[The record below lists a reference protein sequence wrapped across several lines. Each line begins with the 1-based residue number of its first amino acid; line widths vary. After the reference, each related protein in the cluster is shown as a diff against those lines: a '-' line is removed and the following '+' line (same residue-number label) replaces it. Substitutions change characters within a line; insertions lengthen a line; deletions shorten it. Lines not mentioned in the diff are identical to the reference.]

1 MKRIYK
7 KLKEMSK
14 QEEVKT
20 ESKKEESVRKGTDE
34 NNKVEELIR
43 DAITPEIFAQYVIAN
58 WGERIGIYPDG
69 SVSIGQSIGMEI
81 AEEEQPIVMAKCS
94 GIGNIDT
101 SYYSEGWTEY
111 DSETGEYITEDGRH
125 LDESEMI
132 TECCIEGDVSEEIH
146 GLVETLIDD
155 YKYNKEH

>member
-1 MKRIYK
+1 MKI
-7 KLKEMSK
+7 
-14 QEEVKT
+14 EEIEKI
-20 ESKKEESVRKGTDE
+20 
-34 NNKVEELIR
+34 IR

-111 DSETGEYITEDGRH
+111 DSEIGEYITKDGRH
-125 LDESEMI
+125 LSESEMI
-132 TECCIEGDVSEEIH
+132 IESCTEGDISQEIE
-146 GLVETLIDD
+146 GLVETLLED
-155 YKYNKEH
+155 YQENLRFEKES

>member
-1 MKRIYK
+1 MEGEMKI
-7 KLKEMSK
+7 
-14 QEEVKT
+14 EEIEKI
-20 ESKKEESVRKGTDE
+20 
-34 NNKVEELIR
+34 IR
-43 DAITPEIFAQYVIAN
+43 EAITPEIFAQYVIAN

-111 DSETGEYITEDGRH
+111 DSEIGEYITKDGRH
-125 LDESEMI
+125 LSESEMI
-132 TECCIEGDVSEEIH
+132 IESCTEGDISQEIE
-146 GLVETLIDD
+146 GLVETLLED
-155 YKYNKEH
+155 YQENLRFEKES

>member
-1 MKRIYK
+1 MEGEMKI
-7 KLKEMSK
+7 
-14 QEEVKT
+14 EEIEKI
-20 ESKKEESVRKGTDE
+20 
-34 NNKVEELIR
+34 IR

-111 DSETGEYITEDGRH
+111 DSEIGEYITKDGRH
-125 LDESEMI
+125 LSESEMI
-132 TECCIEGDVSEEIH
+132 IESCTEGDISQEIE
-146 GLVETLIDD
+146 GLVETLLED
-155 YKYNKEH
+155 YQENLRFEKES

>member
-1 MKRIYK
+1 MKI
-7 KLKEMSK
+7 
-14 QEEVKT
+14 EEIEKI
-20 ESKKEESVRKGTDE
+20 
-34 NNKVEELIR
+34 IR
-43 DAITPEIFAQYVIAN
+43 EAITPEIFAQYVIAN

-111 DSETGEYITEDGRH
+111 DSEIGEYITKDGRH
-125 LDESEMI
+125 LSESEMI
-132 TECCIEGDVSEEIH
+132 IESCTEGDISQEIE
-146 GLVETLIDD
+146 GLVETLLED
-155 YKYNKEH
+155 YQENLRFEKES